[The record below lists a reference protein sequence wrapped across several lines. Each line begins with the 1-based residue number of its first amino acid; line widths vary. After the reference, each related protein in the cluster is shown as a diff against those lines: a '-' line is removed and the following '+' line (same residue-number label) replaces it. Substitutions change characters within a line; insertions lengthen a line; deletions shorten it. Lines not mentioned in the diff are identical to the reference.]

1 MLLQRFGSR
10 YNLRFSVENLTDAEY
25 LFNQGSARQRSFKLG
40 QTYGFSFGV
49 DVF

>member
-1 MLLQRFGSR
+1 MVQRFGTR

-25 LFNQGSARQRSFKLG
+25 LFTRARRRISALYKLG
-40 QTYGFSFGV
+40 RTFGFAFGV